1 MSTDLANKIAAGEV
15 VEKCMNIVKELVEN
29 SVDANSSSITI
40 DLLDGGI
47 KKISVTDDGDGM
59 DRKDAQLAFLRH
71 ATSKIKDIDDLF
83 YISSLGFRG
92 EALPSIASISKMN
105 LITSNEIE
113 GTNIKIEGG
122 EILDISNAQLV
133 KGTKVTVEDLFY
145 NTPVRLKYL
154 KNQYSELANI
164 VEYINKMALSYPN
177 IKWTLTNNSKTLFK
191 TTGNGDLL
199 KVIYDIYGAEVAKKM
214 IEISAD
220 NDDYSIYGYI
230 SYPEVTKSFKNAIT
244 ILINGRVIKN
254 NDIVKVI
261 SKAYHTYIHEG
272 RYPIVVINID
282 VDPILIDVNI
292 HPTKQDIK
300 FSKFNSLSELLLN
313 SIDNILSK
321 RNLIPDAYV
330 RDNISEVNRQIN
342 NQEEIIN
349 NYEEVKLD
357 FSVGEDK
364 TSYQE
369 ERTIKEMTPIG
380 IIDKTFI
387 VAYNEDGMYLIDQ
400 HAIAERINYEKLV
413 DSMTKED
420 LNITTLAVPMK
431 FEFTKDEAIKISKKL
446 DDIKALGIDI
456 EEFGDN
462 TFIVREH
469 PTWLTDAN
477 NYSLKKIFDIII
489 SDNNFDKK
497 KFIDKAATSMACHMS
512 VKAHTYISLEEAKY
526 LLDNIRYCNNP
537 FTCPH
542 GRPTIIAFSKD
553 QLIKMFKRDYN
564 E

>member
-199 KVIYDIYGAEVAKKM
+199 
-214 IEISAD
+214 
-220 NDDYSIYGYI
+220 
-230 SYPEVTKSFKNAIT
+230 
-244 ILINGRVIKN
+244 
-254 NDIVKVI
+254 
-261 SKAYHTYIHEG
+261 
-272 RYPIVVINID
+272 
-282 VDPILIDVNI
+282 
-292 HPTKQDIK
+292 
-300 FSKFNSLSELLLN
+300 
-313 SIDNILSK
+313 
-321 RNLIPDAYV
+321 
-330 RDNISEVNRQIN
+330 
-342 NQEEIIN
+342 
-349 NYEEVKLD
+349 
-357 FSVGEDK
+357 
-364 TSYQE
+364 
-369 ERTIKEMTPIG
+369 
-380 IIDKTFI
+380 
-387 VAYNEDGMYLIDQ
+387 
-400 HAIAERINYEKLV
+400 
-413 DSMTKED
+413 
-420 LNITTLAVPMK
+420 
-431 FEFTKDEAIKISKKL
+431 
-446 DDIKALGIDI
+446 
-456 EEFGDN
+456 
-462 TFIVREH
+462 
-469 PTWLTDAN
+469 
-477 NYSLKKIFDIII
+477 
-489 SDNNFDKK
+489 
-497 KFIDKAATSMACHMS
+497 
-512 VKAHTYISLEEAKY
+512 
-526 LLDNIRYCNNP
+526 
-537 FTCPH
+537 
-542 GRPTIIAFSKD
+542 
-553 QLIKMFKRDYN
+553 
-564 E
+564 